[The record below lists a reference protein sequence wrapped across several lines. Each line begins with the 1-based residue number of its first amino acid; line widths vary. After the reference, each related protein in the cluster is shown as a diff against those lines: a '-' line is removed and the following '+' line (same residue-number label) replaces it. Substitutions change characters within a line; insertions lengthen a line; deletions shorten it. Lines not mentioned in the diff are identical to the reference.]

1 MRLRRYRCPISPFKK
16 YSYSIKSKFG
26 DPDYIWDDTEDYDS
40 DFPGHTLVY
49 EIGNYALRFIDHDY
63 NDGYYLNTS
72 VNLI

>member
-1 MRLRRYRCPISPFKK
+1 MLG
-16 YSYSIKSKFG
+16 SYILHKINI
-26 DPDYIWDDTEDYDS
+26 DPDTEDYDS

-49 EIGNYALRFIDHDY
+49 ELGNYALRFIDHDY